1 MAKSNDNF
9 YVGVKKPKELRKSL
23 LESSKKIIE
32 NLKDYER
39 IMSIR
44 EEKSRKTAEFKEK
57 VDEIMELFSFLKKTF
72 PRQGIQTEAKENPK
86 AKKGKQTQK
95 KVKIENEEIA
105 RLETD
110 LAEIEA
116 RLNSM

>member
-1 MAKSNDNF
+1 MAKTDDNF
-9 YVGVKKPKELRKSL
+9 YVGVKKPKEVRKSL

-32 NLKDYER
+32 NLKDYEK

-44 EEKSRKTAEFKEK
+44 EEKSKKTAEFKK
-57 VDEIMELFSFLKKTF
+57 KIDEITELFSFLKKTF
-72 PRQGIQTEAKENPK
+72 PRQGIQTESKESSK
-86 AKKGKQTQK
+86 TRTGKQTQK

>member
-9 YVGVKKPKELRKSL
+9 YVGIKKPKELRKNL
-23 LESSKKIIE
+23 LESSKRIIE
-32 NLKDYER
+32 NLKDYEK

-44 EEKSRKTAEFKEK
+44 DEKSKKIVEFNEK
-57 VDEIMELFSFLKKTF
+57 IGEVVELFSFLKKTF
-72 PRQGIQTEAKENPK
+72 PRQGIQAENKEINK
-86 AKKGKQTQK
+86 TKKCK
-95 KVKIENEEIA
+95 KSKKIEIENEEIA